1 VPHRRE
7 LQGLR
12 AVAVLLVVLDH
23 AGLPFLQGGYVGV
36 DVFFVLSGYL
46 ITGLLLRQAQRDG
59 RIRLSDFYVRR
70 ARRILPAAV
79 LTLVVTDL
87 VARQLLNLVCARE
100 AVSDSVWAAFFMA
113 NVHFARE
120 GSDYFSQLQ
129 PPSPEQHYWT
139 LAVEEQFYLV
149 WPVVLAA
156 VLALPFLRRRL
167 LWIVLAAGGAS
178 LAWSIQSTPSDA
190 TYAYYSTATRAW
202 ELALGAALAVAAPR
216 LRGAAA
222 WLGLACI
229 CTAAVAFSSSTSFPG
244 YAALLPTVGAALVI
258 AANHG
263 SASRLLSLA
272 PFRYV
277 GDRSYAFYLW
287 HWPVLVIAAEYVGHE
302 LSTVVRLGLLVGAF
316 GLSIL
321 SYALYENPIR
331 QMRWRPQTGALL
343 WPASAAVILAVA
355 VPILVSLNAQ
365 ATRISNAAAAVHPAG
380 LVTQPTA
387 ARGSWQ
393 PLPAVAQ
400 AVNAAKRNA
409 DLPWPLTPAVTDL
422 RQDFYAFPPGCA
434 AGRGQTSSTVCHLGA
449 SGAAKT
455 IAVIGDSH
463 AQMWMPTILRMAR
476 RDGWE
481 VVPFVKVGCVPT
493 KWLHTTDWGC
503 TVWYRWALGRVARLH
518 AQVTLIAASWADDP
532 HPTTAVR
539 AVSALIGRVKPSS
552 ATTIVI
558 GDSPHQHRNPAD
570 CLLASSATMRTCSAR
585 ASLTE
590 LQTDAS
596 VAGAAA
602 KHGVG
607 FIKVT
612 GWFCARA
619 SSVAVLCPLVVN
631 RTISWIDLG
640 HISETYGL
648 ELSTPFRNAFR
659 RELFR

>member
-1 VPHRRE
+1 MPHRRE

-46 ITGLLLRQAQRDG
+46 ITGLLLRQARRDG

-87 VARQLLNLVCARE
+87 VAHQLLNLVRARE

-129 PPSPEQHYWT
+129 PPSPVQHYWT

-156 VLALPFLRRRL
+156 VLAVPFLRRRL

-178 LAWSIQSTPSDA
+178 LAWSIHSTATDA

-202 ELALGAALAVAAPR
+202 ELALGAALAIAAPR

-258 AANHG
+258 AAGRG

-355 VPILVSLNAQ
+355 VPILVSLNATGDADLQ
-365 ATRISNAAAAVHPAG
+365 RRRRRPSGRAGHEGDRFARLLAAAA
-380 LVTQPTA
+380 
-387 ARGSWQ
+387 RGRSSGECGQ
-393 PLPAVAQ
+393 AERRPAVAADAGGHRPAPGLLRLPRRMRGRSRPDLEHGLSSRRVGCGQ
-400 AVNAAKRNA
+400 DDRRDRRLARADVDAHDPAHGPARRVGGGAVREGRLCPDQVAAHDR
-409 DLPWPLTPAVTDL
+409 LGLHGLVPL
-422 RQDFYAFPPGCA
+422 GCRP
-434 AGRGQTSSTVCHLGA
+434 RGQAPPAGDAHRGELGRRPAPDDRGAGGLGA
-449 SGAAKT
+449 DRAREAFLRHDDRDRRLAAP
-455 IAVIGDSH
+455 APQPGRLPARLVRDDAH
-463 AQMWMPTILRMAR
+463 LLREGFADR
-476 RDGWE
+476 AADG
-481 VVPFVKVGCVPT
+481 
-493 KWLHTTDWGC
+493 
-503 TVWYRWALGRVARLH
+503 RLGRRRPRRS
-518 AQVTLIAASWADDP
+518 TAS
-532 HPTTAVR
+532 
-539 AVSALIGRVKPSS
+539 
-552 ATTIVI
+552 
-558 GDSPHQHRNPAD
+558 
-570 CLLASSATMRTCSAR
+570 ASSRSRAGSARGPRASLCSAR
-585 ASLTE
+585 
-590 LQTDAS
+590 
-596 VAGAAA
+596 
-602 KHGVG
+602 
-607 FIKVT
+607 
-612 GWFCARA
+612 W
-619 SSVAVLCPLVVN
+619 
-631 RTISWIDLG
+631 W
-640 HISETYGL
+640 
-648 ELSTPFRNAFR
+648 
-659 RELFR
+659 

>member
-1 VPHRRE
+1 MSHRQD

-46 ITGLLLRQAQRDG
+46 ITGLLLRQAHRDG

-87 VARQLLNLVCARE
+87 VAHQLLNLVRARQ

-129 PPSPEQHYWT
+129 PPSPVQHYWT

-149 WPVVLAA
+149 WPVVLAG
-156 VLALPFLRRRL
+156 VLAVPFLRRRL
-167 LWIVLAAGGAS
+167 LWIVLAAAGAS
-178 LAWSIQSTPSDA
+178 LAWSIHSTATDA

-202 ELALGAALAVAAPR
+202 ELALGAALAIAAPR

-229 CTAAVAFSSSTSFPG
+229 CAAAVAFSSSTPFPG

-258 AANHG
+258 AASPG
-263 SASRLLSLA
+263 RASRLLSLA

-287 HWPVLVIAAEYVGHE
+287 HWPVLVIAAEYVGHD

-355 VPILVSLNAQ
+355 VPILVSLNAR
-365 ATRISNAAAAVHPAG
+365 ATAISNAAAAVRPAE
-380 LVTQPTA
+380 LVRESNA
-387 ARGSWQ
+387 ARSSWK
-393 PLPAVAQ
+393 PLPAVLD
-400 AVNAAKRNA
+400 AVNAAKRGA
-409 DLPWPLTPAVTDL
+409 ALPWPLTPAVTDL
-422 RQDFYAFPPGCA
+422 RNDLFAFPSGCSA
-434 AGRGQTSSTVCHLGA
+434 RQGETTSKICRLGPTNA
-449 SGAAKT
+449 TKT
-455 IAVIGDSH
+455 LVVFGDSH
-463 AQMWMPTILRMAR
+463 AEMWMPPVLRMAK
-476 RDGWE
+476 RDAWS
-481 VVPFVKVGCVPT
+481 VVPFVKVGCVPSSWT
-493 KWLHTTDWGC
+493 HKSWPCGI
-503 TVWYRWALGRVARLH
+503 WYRWAINRAAALH
-518 AQVTLIAASWADDP
+518 PQATLVVGSWAGSQTP
-532 HPTTAVR
+532 AAAVKGVTGLIR
-539 AVSALIGRVKPSS
+539 DARSFSAS
-552 ATTIVI
+552 TIVV
-558 GDSPHQHRNPAD
+558 GDSPHQHRNPVD
-570 CLLASSATMRTCSAR
+570 CLLAVGANMRTCSSKATL
-585 ASLTE
+585 AE
-590 LQTDAS
+590 LQTDAA
-596 VAGAAA
+596 VAAAAA
-602 KHGVG
+602 KAHVG
-607 FIKVT
+607 FMNVT

-619 SSVAVLCPLVVN
+619 SSVAVLCPMVVN
-631 RTISWIDLG
+631 RTIGWIDQG
-640 HISETYGL
+640 HISSTYGL